1 MNECRILAKT
11 CENSYPRRLAR
22 LGGESLLEKLQIG
35 SEKMQENTERK
46 VIESTTNVTDRLPE
60 LDEEDTSTALE
71 NIRWAAGFVGAPQGV
86 IYNDA
91 GVDLQV
97 VATRTVRCV
106 AVADHPYC
114 YRTLAMM
121 ALSFETAGVELEVEP
136 YTIIRTLPPE
146 EEQDEQGSGDEDTG
160 MEVA

>member
-1 MNECRILAKT
+1 MDECRILAET

-71 NIRWAAGFVGAPQGV
+71 NIRWAAGFVGTPQGV

-97 VATRTVRCV
+97 VATRTVRCL
-106 AVADHPYC
+106 AIADHPYC

-121 ALSFETAGVELEVEP
+121 ALSFETAGVDLEVEP

>member
-1 MNECRILAKT
+1 MSKKEEENENEI
-11 CENSYPRRLAR
+11 
-22 LGGESLLEKLQIG
+22 
-35 SEKMQENTERK
+35 MM
-46 VIESTTNVTDRLPE
+46 NVTDRLPD
-60 LDEEDTSTALE
+60 LDEEDTSTALQ
-71 NIRWAAGFVGAPQGV
+71 NVNWAAGFVGTPPGA
-86 IYNDA
+86 IYNDRY

-97 VATRTVRCV
+97 VATRTVRCL

>member
-1 MNECRILAKT
+1 
-11 CENSYPRRLAR
+11 
-22 LGGESLLEKLQIG
+22 
-35 SEKMQENTERK
+35 MQENTERK

-71 NIRWAAGFVGAPQGV
+71 NIRWAAGFVGTPQGT

-97 VATRTVRCV
+97 VATRTVRCL

>member
-1 MNECRILAKT
+1 M
-11 CENSYPRRLAR
+11 
-22 LGGESLLEKLQIG
+22 
-35 SEKMQENTERK
+35 TEFDDK
-46 VIESTTNVTDRLPE
+46 IEEETTMNVTDRLPE
-60 LDEEDTSTALE
+60 LDEEETSTALE
-71 NIRWAAGFVGAPQGV
+71 NVRWAAGFVGTPRGS

-97 VATRTVRCV
+97 VATRTVRCL

-121 ALSFETAGVELEVEP
+121 ALSFETAGVDLEVEP
-136 YTIIRTLPPE
+136 YTIIRPLPPE
-146 EEQDEQGSGDEDTG
+146 EEGDEQGPEDEDTG

>member
-1 MNECRILAKT
+1 M
-11 CENSYPRRLAR
+11 
-22 LGGESLLEKLQIG
+22 
-35 SEKMQENTERK
+35 TEFDDK
-46 VIESTTNVTDRLPE
+46 IEEETTMNVTDRLPE
-60 LDEEDTSTALE
+60 LDEEETSTALE
-71 NIRWAAGFVGAPQGV
+71 NVRWAAGFVGTPQGS

-97 VATRTVRCV
+97 VATRTVRCL

-121 ALSFETAGVELEVEP
+121 ALSFETAGVDLEVEP

>member
-1 MNECRILAKT
+1 MTMNEE
-11 CENSYPRRLAR
+11 ENMD
-22 LGGESLLEKLQIG
+22 EM
-35 SEKMQENTERK
+35 KM
-46 VIESTTNVTDRLPE
+46 NVTDRLPE

-71 NIRWAAGFVGAPQGV
+71 NIRWAAGFVGTPQGV

-97 VATRTVRCV
+97 VATRTVRCL

-121 ALSFETAGVELEVEP
+121 TLSFETAGVGFEVEP
-136 YTIIRTLPPE
+136 YTIVRPLPP
-146 EEQDEQGSGDEDTG
+146 EEQDEQGSEDEDTG

>member
-1 MNECRILAKT
+1 MTMNEE
-11 CENSYPRRLAR
+11 ENMD
-22 LGGESLLEKLQIG
+22 EM
-35 SEKMQENTERK
+35 KM
-46 VIESTTNVTDRLPE
+46 NVTDRLPE

-71 NIRWAAGFVGAPQGV
+71 NIRWAAGFVGTPQGV

-97 VATRTVRCV
+97 VATRTVRCL

-121 ALSFETAGVELEVEP
+121 TLSFEPAGVEFEVEP
-136 YTIIRTLPPE
+136 YTIVRPLPP
-146 EEQDEQGSGDEDTG
+146 EEQDEQGSEDEDTG

>member
-1 MNECRILAKT
+1 MTMNEE
-11 CENSYPRRLAR
+11 ENMD
-22 LGGESLLEKLQIG
+22 EM
-35 SEKMQENTERK
+35 KM
-46 VIESTTNVTDRLPE
+46 NVTDRLPE

-71 NIRWAAGFVGAPQGV
+71 NIRWAAGFVGTPQGV

-97 VATRTVRCV
+97 VATRTVRCL
-106 AVADHPYC
+106 AVADPPYC

-121 ALSFETAGVELEVEP
+121 ALSFETAGVNLEVEP
-136 YTIIRTLPPE
+136 YTIIRPLPPE
-146 EEQDEQGSGDEDTG
+146 EEGDEQGPEDEDTG

>member
-1 MNECRILAKT
+1 MTMNEE
-11 CENSYPRRLAR
+11 ENMD
-22 LGGESLLEKLQIG
+22 EM
-35 SEKMQENTERK
+35 KM
-46 VIESTTNVTDRLPE
+46 NVTDRLPE

-71 NIRWAAGFVGAPQGV
+71 NIRWAAGFVGTPQGV

-97 VATRTVRCV
+97 VATRTVRCL

-136 YTIIRTLPPE
+136 YTIIRQLPPE
-146 EEQDEQGSGDEDTG
+146 GEQDEQGSEDEDTG

>member
-1 MNECRILAKT
+1 MSKKEEENENEI
-11 CENSYPRRLAR
+11 
-22 LGGESLLEKLQIG
+22 
-35 SEKMQENTERK
+35 MM
-46 VIESTTNVTDRLPE
+46 NVTDRLPD
-60 LDEEDTSTALE
+60 LDEEDTSTALQ
-71 NIRWAAGFVGAPQGV
+71 NVNWAAGFVGTPPGA
-86 IYNDA
+86 IYNDRY

-97 VATRTVRCV
+97 VATRTVRCL

-136 YTIIRTLPPE
+136 YTIIRPLPPE
-146 EEQDEQGSGDEDTG
+146 GEQDEQGSEDEDTG

>member
-1 MNECRILAKT
+1 MNEE
-11 CENSYPRRLAR
+11 ENMD
-22 LGGESLLEKLQIG
+22 EM
-35 SEKMQENTERK
+35 KM
-46 VIESTTNVTDRLPE
+46 NVTDRLPE

-71 NIRWAAGFVGAPQGV
+71 NIRWAAGFVGTPQGV

-97 VATRTVRCV
+97 VATRTVRCL

-121 ALSFETAGVELEVEP
+121 TLSFETAGVEFEVEP
-136 YTIIRTLPPE
+136 YTIVRPLPP
-146 EEQDEQGSGDEDTG
+146 EEQDEQGSEDEDTG

>member
-1 MNECRILAKT
+1 MTMNEE
-11 CENSYPRRLAR
+11 ENMD
-22 LGGESLLEKLQIG
+22 EM
-35 SEKMQENTERK
+35 KM
-46 VIESTTNVTDRLPE
+46 NVTDRLPE

-71 NIRWAAGFVGAPQGV
+71 NIRWAAGFVGTPQGV

-97 VATRTVRCV
+97 VATRTVRCL

-136 YTIIRTLPPE
+136 YTIIRPLPPE
-146 EEQDEQGSGDEDTG
+146 GEQDEHEQGSEDEDTG

>member
-1 MNECRILAKT
+1 M
-11 CENSYPRRLAR
+11 
-22 LGGESLLEKLQIG
+22 
-35 SEKMQENTERK
+35 TEFDDK
-46 VIESTTNVTDRLPE
+46 IEEETTMNVTDRLPE
-60 LDEEDTSTALE
+60 LDEEETSTALE
-71 NIRWAAGFVGAPQGV
+71 NVRWAAGFVGTPQGS

-97 VATRTVRCV
+97 VATRTVRCL

-146 EEQDEQGSGDEDTG
+146 EEQDEQGSEDEDTG

>member
-1 MNECRILAKT
+1 MTEFDDMEVDVTMNE
-11 CENSYPRRLAR
+11 
-22 LGGESLLEKLQIG
+22 
-35 SEKMQENTERK
+35 
-46 VIESTTNVTDRLPE
+46 NVAERLPE
-60 LDEEDTSTALE
+60 LDEEETSTALE
-71 NIRWAAGFVGAPQGV
+71 NVRWAAGFVGTPRGA

-97 VATRTVRCV
+97 VATRTVRCL

>member
-1 MNECRILAKT
+1 M
-11 CENSYPRRLAR
+11 
-22 LGGESLLEKLQIG
+22 
-35 SEKMQENTERK
+35 TEFDDK
-46 VIESTTNVTDRLPE
+46 IEEETTMNVTDRLPE
-60 LDEEDTSTALE
+60 LDEEETSTALE
-71 NIRWAAGFVGAPQGV
+71 NVRWAAGFVGTPQGV

-97 VATRTVRCV
+97 VATRTVRCL

-114 YRTLAMM
+114 YRALAMM

>member
-1 MNECRILAKT
+1 MTMNEE
-11 CENSYPRRLAR
+11 ENMD
-22 LGGESLLEKLQIG
+22 EM
-35 SEKMQENTERK
+35 KM
-46 VIESTTNVTDRLPE
+46 NVTDRLPE

-71 NIRWAAGFVGAPQGV
+71 NIRWAAGFVGTPQGV

-97 VATRTVRCV
+97 VATRTVRCL

-136 YTIIRTLPPE
+136 YTIIRPMPPE
-146 EEQDEQGSGDEDTG
+146 EEPDEQGSEDEDTG

>member
-1 MNECRILAKT
+1 M
-11 CENSYPRRLAR
+11 
-22 LGGESLLEKLQIG
+22 
-35 SEKMQENTERK
+35 TEFDDK
-46 VIESTTNVTDRLPE
+46 IEEETTMNVTDRLPE
-60 LDEEDTSTALE
+60 LDEEETSTALE
-71 NIRWAAGFVGAPQGV
+71 NVRWAAGFVGTPQGS

-97 VATRTVRCV
+97 VATRTVRCL
-106 AVADHPYC
+106 AIADHPYC

>member
-1 MNECRILAKT
+1 M
-11 CENSYPRRLAR
+11 
-22 LGGESLLEKLQIG
+22 
-35 SEKMQENTERK
+35 TEFDDK
-46 VIESTTNVTDRLPE
+46 IEEETTMNVTDRLPE
-60 LDEEDTSTALE
+60 LDEEETSTALE
-71 NIRWAAGFVGAPQGV
+71 NVRWAAGFVGTPQGS

-97 VATRTVRCV
+97 VATRTVRCL

-121 ALSFETAGVELEVEP
+121 ALSFETAGVKFEVEP
-136 YTIIRTLPPE
+136 YTIIRPLPPE
-146 EEQDEQGSGDEDTG
+146 EEQNERESEDEDTG

>member
-1 MNECRILAKT
+1 MSKKEEENENEIT
-11 CENSYPRRLAR
+11 
-22 LGGESLLEKLQIG
+22 
-35 SEKMQENTERK
+35 M
-46 VIESTTNVTDRLPE
+46 NVTDRLPE
-60 LDEEDTSTALE
+60 LDEEGISTAIE
-71 NIRWAAGFVGAPQGV
+71 NVRWAAGFVGMPQGA

-97 VATRTVRCV
+97 VATRTVRCL

-146 EEQDEQGSGDEDTG
+146 EEQDEQGSEDEDTG

>member
-1 MNECRILAKT
+1 MTEFDDMEVDVTMNE
-11 CENSYPRRLAR
+11 
-22 LGGESLLEKLQIG
+22 
-35 SEKMQENTERK
+35 
-46 VIESTTNVTDRLPE
+46 NVAERLPE
-60 LDEEDTSTALE
+60 LDEEETSTALE
-71 NIRWAAGFVGAPQGV
+71 NVRWAAGFVGTPRGA

-97 VATRTVRCV
+97 VATRTVRCL

-121 ALSFETAGVELEVEP
+121 ALSFETAGEELEVEP

>member
-1 MNECRILAKT
+1 MTMNEE
-11 CENSYPRRLAR
+11 ENMD
-22 LGGESLLEKLQIG
+22 EM
-35 SEKMQENTERK
+35 KM
-46 VIESTTNVTDRLPE
+46 NVTDRLPE

-97 VATRTVRCV
+97 VATRTVRCL
-106 AVADHPYC
+106 AIADHPYC

-146 EEQDEQGSGDEDTG
+146 EEQDEQGSEDEDTG